1 MALCAR
7 FRVNHFELFKRVE
20 NNSGYYEPSVL
31 LVGTREAPWYVVP
44 VDAVGWHET
53 NGPSNWRRCRDMM
66 NGQTALLRVR
76 QMAEADRLTVAAGTP
91 AIDMMERA
99 GGAVARE
106 IRRRWKVRPVIVLCG
121 PGKNGGDGFVAARH
135 LVEARWPV
143 RIALLG
149 PRDHL
154 AGEARHHAERWRRAV
169 EPLAPVV
176 LDGAE
181 LVVDAIFGAGLSRAL
196 EGPAAETLA
205 AAACREAPIVAVDVP
220 SGVMGDTGETLGAVP
235 AVLTVTFFRKKPG
248 HLLLPGR
255 SLCGEVVV
263 TDVGTP
269 PLVLEKIVPNTFE
282 NNPALWL
289 SVLPRLQD
297 GGNKYTR
304 GHALISGGY
313 PMTGAAR
320 MAGRAAARAGA
331 RLTTIAVSEI
341 ALPIYATALTSIMV
355 RPLSAP
361 EDFDQLLGDRRIS
374 AFLIG
379 PGAGVGEE
387 TRARALAMLA
397 TGRSTLLDAD
407 AITSFEDDPPGL
419 DRAIVGPCVMTPH
432 EGEFRRL
439 FDPSGD
445 KLTRA
450 RAAAHRSGAFIV
462 LKGGDTVIAAPDGR
476 AIINANAPPTLA
488 TAGSGDVLSGIVLG
502 LLAQGMEPFLAAA
515 AAVWLHGAAAAA
527 FGPGL
532 LAEDLPDLLPGELRR
547 LYGS

>member
-1 MALCAR
+1 
-7 FRVNHFELFKRVE
+7 
-20 NNSGYYEPSVL
+20 
-31 LVGTREAPWYVVP
+31 
-44 VDAVGWHET
+44 
-53 NGPSNWRRCRDMM
+53 MM

-76 QMAEADRLTVAAGTP
+76 QMAEADRLTIAAGVS
-91 AIDMMERA
+91 AIDMMESA
-99 GGAVARE
+99 GKAVARE
-106 IRRRWKVRPVIVLCG
+106 IGRRWKVQPVIVLCG
-121 PGKNGGDGFVAARH
+121 PGNNGGDGFVAARH
-135 LVEARWPV
+135 LVKAGWPV

-154 AGEARHHAERWRRAV
+154 AGEARHDAERWSGSV
-169 EPLAPVV
+169 EPLAPAV

-205 AAACREAPIVAVDVP
+205 AATGRRLPIVAVDVP
-220 SGVMGDTGETLGAVP
+220 SGVMGDTGETLGAV
-235 AVLTVTFFRKKPG
+235 AAALTVTYFRKKPG
-248 HLLLPGR
+248 HLMLPGR
-255 SLCGEVVV
+255 SLCGEVIVA
-263 TDVGTP
+263 DIGTP
-269 PLVLEKIVPNTFE
+269 SSVLEKIVPNTFE
-282 NNPALWL
+282 NDPTLWL
-289 SVLPRLQD
+289 SVLPRPQD
-297 GGNKYTR
+297 DGNKYTR

-331 RLTTIAVSEI
+331 GLTTIAVSEI

-355 RPLSAP
+355 RPLAAP
-361 EDFDQLLGDRRIS
+361 EDFNHLLGDHRIS

-387 TRARALAMLA
+387 TRVRALAMLA
-397 TGRSTLLDAD
+397 TGRPTLLDAD
-407 AITSFEDDPPGL
+407 AITSFQDDPPAL
-419 DRAIVGPCVMTPH
+419 DRAIIGPCVMTPH

-439 FDPSGD
+439 FDPTGD

-450 RAAAHRSGAFIV
+450 RAAAHRSGALIV
-462 LKGGDTVIAAPDGR
+462 LKGSDTVVAAPDGR

-502 LLAQGMEPFLAAA
+502 LLAQGVEPFLAAA

-532 LAEDLPDLLPGELRR
+532 MAEDLPDLLPGVFQR
-547 LYGS
+547 LYGSE